1 MPGYTRAPQAP
12 SVPATVMVA
21 VMGAAVV
28 TRVATQAVL
37 ASRLLAAVAVQS
49 NVAFVEP
56 DRTVYC
62 YHHHHHCYDRPHDS
76 VMRYPGIL
84 WLNPA
89 SSHGYHDGSAMMIPR
104 RYY

>member
-56 DRTVYC
+56 DRIAIIIIIIATTA
-62 YHHHHHCYDRPHDS
+62 R
-76 VMRYPGIL
+76 MT
-84 WLNPA
+84 A
-89 SSHGYHDGSAMMIPR
+89 S
-104 RYY
+104 